1 MNEGMKEVK
10 ANLDFKGGVTKHNY
24 DKAPAENG
32 IYAAFACTKKGNVF
46 HPRSVVYIGKAEG
59 KDTIKKRISDH
70 VNDRD
75 EADSGKQSY
84 WEENYLFD
92 EEVVAYTW
100 AEYGD
105 DLHDIEA
112 LMIYENKPDANI
124 YGKDNYLA
132 DADVVDVTC
141 LGKKGKLQK
150 NNYKK
155 K

>member
-10 ANLDFKGGVTKHNY
+10 TTLDFKGGVTKQNY

-32 IYAAFACTKKGNVF
+32 IYVAFACTKKGNDF
-46 HPRSVVYIGKAEG
+46 HPRSVVYIGKVEG

-75 EADSGKQSY
+75 ESDSGKQLY
-84 WEENYLFD
+84 WEENYLLD
-92 EEVVAYTW
+92 GEVVAYTW
-100 AEYGD
+100 AEYED
-105 DLHDIEA
+105 DLHDIEV
-112 LMIYENKPDANI
+112 LLIYKNKPDANI
-124 YGKDNYLA
+124 DGKENYLA

-141 LGKKGKLQK
+141 SGKKGKLQK
-150 NNYKK
+150 INYKK